1 MESSNPFASDEP
13 ASLLLGALVLTGVD
27 GLSAVLGILAVDG
40 AAEATAG
47 AEHLKDG
54 PLELLGVGAGT
65 HGAGHTVHII
75 PGDVAIV
82 GDVLHLLAVP
92 RGLLEGLND
101 KSSRGRHD
109 LDGHLAVLHEKLA
122 GHVHALPLL
131 GGLAEVLA
139 NRLGGQLHRTHF
151 RGERWHWRHLAT
163 RNANYNDLNLGR

>member
-13 ASLLLGALVLTGVD
+13 ASLVLGALVLTAVD
-27 GLSAVLGILAVDG
+27 GLSAVLTVDG

-54 PLELLGVGAGT
+54 SLELLGVGAAT

-92 RGLLEGLND
+92 RGLLEGLNH

-139 NRLGGQLHRTHF
+139 DRLGGQLVGTDLGREGGHR
-151 RGERWHWRHLAT
+151 GHLA
-163 RNANYNDLNLGR
+163 AG